1 MTDQQNITTQHTL
14 TQQKKDSAKGGAK
27 SEQVK
32 NGTKDQLAGDQLTKD
47 TVSM

>member
-1 MTDQQNITTQHTL
+1 MTDQQNITTQ
-14 TQQKKDSAKGGAK
+14 QKKDSARGAK